1 MPDYTIET
9 SYRLPAYRHRT
20 YHAETVVLACRQA
33 TEDDDWSA
41 EKLSYEDAGETY
53 VSGIWNGVDAA
64 YSGPAIPV
72 PSHFSETAERKVK
85 HFERW
90 RRLNLSQFAA
100 RICVRVS
107 GSGRPSDFVPGRDR
121 VGSKL
126 AVIGGG
132 QMFAMEVEKI
142 CDLAVG

>member
-41 EKLSYEDAGETY
+41 E
-53 VSGIWNGVDAA
+53 NGVDAA

-85 HFERW
+85 HFEI
-90 RRLNLSQFAA
+90 LLGLLKLLLADVQAA
-100 RICVRVS
+100 RTASDDWLARAVS
-107 GSGRPSDFVPGRDR
+107 AVARGEAILAGARDPDE
-121 VGSKL
+121 L
-126 AVIGGG
+126 AE
-132 QMFAMEVEKI
+132 AER
-142 CDLAVG
+142 L

>member
-85 HFERW
+85 HFEI
-90 RRLNLSQFAA
+90 LLGLLKLLLADVQAA
-100 RICVRVS
+100 RTASDDWLARAVS
-107 GSGRPSDFVPGRDR
+107 AVARGEAILAGARDPDE
-121 VGSKL
+121 L
-126 AVIGGG
+126 AE
-132 QMFAMEVEKI
+132 AER
-142 CDLAVG
+142 L

>member
-9 SYRLPAYRHRT
+9 RYRLPAYRHRT

-72 PSHFSETAERKVK
+72 QSHFSEAAERKVK
-85 HFERW
+85 HFEI
-90 RRLNLSQFAA
+90 LLGLLKLLLADVQAA
-100 RICVRVS
+100 RTAPDDWLARAVS
-107 GSGRPSDFVPGRDR
+107 AVARGEAILAGARDPDE
-121 VGSKL
+121 L
-126 AVIGGG
+126 AE
-132 QMFAMEVEKI
+132 AER
-142 CDLAVG
+142 L